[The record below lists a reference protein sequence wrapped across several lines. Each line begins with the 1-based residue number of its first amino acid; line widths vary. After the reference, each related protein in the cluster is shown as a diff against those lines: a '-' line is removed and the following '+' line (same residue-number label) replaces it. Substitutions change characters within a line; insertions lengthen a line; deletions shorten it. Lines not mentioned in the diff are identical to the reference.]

1 MGEPSGAYASYGDS
15 GLSACRAGKQ
25 REIPV
30 VAEHFLNRRRFQHLD
45 RLDLIGKAVSIHVG
59 EYDLRPGIQ
68 VPDRAEVRAVI
79 VRRNGKSAAV
89 RRPAVAAGRNPQ
101 VGVAPIAHNRQ
112 RQPQGRHIQHSY
124 VCVPVHEHCGHLR
137 LGAERIFRQPFGFL
151 FRRIFPGGQLGS
163 EREVFESLQLGT
175 IDAAFISSPVISGFT
190 DALDGFDMPYLCDND
205 MDLYQEI
212 VNSGIGEQMF
222 DVFEQD
228 TGVVGISYL
237 INPGRDFYLN
247 KEFNSLEDAHGIK
260 LRSME
265 SPIHIDTYTAL
276 GFNPTPMAYSE
287 IYQAMQSGTIDGFE
301 DVSVSVRAQKNY
313 EVAKH
318 VVISG
323 HLTAA
328 PVFVMSQKAWN
339 SLTEEEQG
347 WMMEAGIVA
356 QEATKVTYQEQTP
369 LTYEFMEEQGL
380 TVTTLDVA
388 QAKEL
393 VQPVIE
399 KYCEQ
404 SENIKTVVDY
414 FNNYRAEHGV

>member
-1 MGEPSGAYASYGDS
+1 MRKIRGRSVAGMAALVMAGLLAACSSSSEPAETEAAAPAETEAAAEAGEEA
-15 GLSACRAGKQ
+15 
-25 REIPV
+25 
-30 VAEHFLNRRRFQHLD
+30 
-45 RLDLIGKAVSIHVG
+45 
-59 EYDLRPGIQ
+59 
-68 VPDRAEVRAVI
+68 
-79 VRRNGKSAAV
+79 
-89 RRPAVAAGRNPQ
+89 AAGTEAAAEGEAQEGTPEKLFSLTW
-101 VGVAPIAHNRQ
+101 APAYDE
-112 RQPQGRHIQHSY
+112 QHGLTQAGLQADAKIRELS
-124 VCVPVHEHCGHLR
+124 G
-137 LGAERIFRQPFGFL
+137 GTIGFE
-151 FRRIFPGGQLGS
+151 FFPGGQLGS